1 MRPHMSCCR
10 DTYRAGILVL
20 AAVALCACGP
30 SKPAATTTPT
40 ATAKATEPPPP
51 PTPEAIDTGKD
62 CAKATTECAGGVCLA
77 KVDNQCDQ
85 PVTCELSI
93 LAACSAATTSG
104 DARSKGRA
112 TSPAKTASEFSAKGD
127 CEGGSVELT
136 TAESMSCK

>member
-1 MRPHMSCCR
+1 MRQLIFSSR
-10 DTYRAGILVL
+10 DTCRAGVLAL

-30 SKPAATTTPT
+30 SKPPATTAPT
-40 ATAKATEPPPP
+40 ATAQATEPPGP

-85 PVTCELSI
+85 PVTCQLDM
-93 LAACSAATTSG
+93 LATCSAATTSG
-104 DARSKGRA
+104 DARGKGRA
-112 TSPAKTASEFSAKGD
+112 TIPAKTASEFSARGD
-127 CEGGSVELT
+127 CEGGSVQLT